1 MTAPINLQLL
11 PPQERYHHF
20 INITAE
26 TDQLWT
32 VIDKNG
38 DFALFEIDNKTVLS
52 FWPEEAFIES
62 NLTPDWKDCIPYKLN
77 IDILQEI
84 LIPKIRQN
92 NYYINVFPVEAKT
105 GYLVNLNDFV
115 RDLNQELK

>member
-1 MTAPINLQLL
+1 MTTPINLLLL
-11 PPQERYHHF
+11 PPQDRYFHF
-20 INITAE
+20 INTTAE
-26 TDQLWT
+26 TGEIWT
-32 VIDKNG
+32 ILDKNG

-62 NLTPDWKDCIPYKLN
+62 NLTPDWKDCIPYKLT
-77 IDILQEI
+77 IDTLQEI
-84 LIPKIRQN
+84 IIPKIRQN

-115 RDLNQELK
+115 QDLNEELE